1 MKKLTGAA
9 LVVFL
14 AGCSTSPVSVGTATQ
29 AKADNVYAYQ
39 AKPSGPSG
47 ALTVVRD
54 SGFIGGG
61 CDMGVYVNGRLAAR
75 IATKERVTFYL
86 PAGST
91 VIGAGPVGSGLCGV
105 NTDRREREV
114 SLRDGDRLSYR
125 LFTSSNGDV
134 DILPTTY

>member
-1 MKKLTGAA
+1 M
-9 LVVFL
+9 
-14 AGCSTSPVSVGTATQ
+14 
-29 AKADNVYAYQ
+29 
-39 AKPSGPSG
+39 
-47 ALTVVRD
+47 RD

-75 IATKERVTFYL
+75 IATKEMVTFYL

-91 VIGAGPVGSGLCGV
+91 VIGAGLVGSGLCGV

-114 SLRDGDRLSYR
+114 SLRDGDSLSYR